1 MQHKYHV
8 APAGERHWRG
18 RTWDSKAEM
27 EYAQILYLL
36 HDRGDLRVVIEQPR
50 VILGV
55 PENVDRPDFFVLPSE
70 SSGGLPEFI
79 DVKGVETTAF
89 RKIKKLW
96 KAYGV
101 LGLRIV
107 KKNRG
112 KFATVGIIQG
122 GEVKSN
128 QP

>member
-1 MQHKYHV
+1 MTHKYHV

-27 EYAQILYLL
+27 QYAQILYLL
-36 HDRGDLRVVIEQPR
+36 HEQGDLRVIIEQPR
-50 VILGV
+50 VTLGV
-55 PENVDRPDFFVLPSE
+55 PENVYRADFFVLPSE
-70 SSGGLPEFI
+70 SSGGRPEFI
-79 DVKGVETTAF
+79 DVKGVETAAF

-96 KAYGV
+96 SSYGV

-107 KKNRG
+107 KKQRG
-112 KFATVGIIQG
+112 KFETVEIIQG
-122 GEVKSN
+122 KELTS